1 MTDPIKE
8 IHPRDLQPELE
19 PILLE
24 FSKGIEEIVNFG
36 THILKW
42 DIDEARG
49 TDENVPITM
58 MLRHILEMLDAVSIL
73 VKNSSIDPCKPLLR
87 GILETFLGLEYI
99 LESDTKNRALGF
111 LIWHSHKKLKFSRK
125 LIPGNQSYDQFK
137 SILKKDKFLKNEKNL
152 IQIPGLENNISNLEA
167 LISLPLYTLA
177 EKEYQ
182 LLISSGKKNP
192 AWYQLFNGPEN
203 LEQLANYLNRQ
214 ALYEILYRSWS
225 GPTHGTDV
233 LTSKLSQT
241 PSGHAEIV
249 QIRFAKDAQQVTQFS
264 FSLGLLIYQMMTEK
278 RIPNYKMNYA
288 NWFLTIQKLYLK
300 LTKEKLISFQ

>member
-1 MTDPIKE
+1 MTNPIKE
-8 IHPRDLQPELE
+8 IHPREGQPEIEAL
-19 PILLE
+19 LLE
-24 FSKGIEEIVNFG
+24 FSQGIEEVVNFG

-49 TDENVPITM
+49 TDENVPIVM
-58 MLRHILEMLDAVSIL
+58 MLRHILEMMDAVSIL

-87 GILETFLGLEYI
+87 GILETILGLEYI

-111 LIWHSHKKLKFSRK
+111 LIWHSHKNLKLSQK
-125 LIPGNQSYDQFK
+125 LTPGEQSYNQLK
-137 SILKKDKFLKNEKNL
+137 SKFKKDKILKNENTPPE
-152 IQIPGLENNISNLEA
+152 IPGLEKYISNLEE
-167 LISLPLYTLA
+167 LVSLPLYALA

-182 LLISSGKKNP
+182 SLISSGKKNP

-203 LEQLANYLNRQ
+203 IEQLANHLNRQ

-233 LTSKLSQT
+233 LTRKLSQSA
-241 PSGHAEIV
+241 SGHAEIV
-249 QIRFAKDAQQVTQFS
+249 QIRYAKDAQQVTQLS
-264 FSLGLLIYQMMTEK
+264 FSLGFLVYQIMTEK

-288 NWFLTIQKLYLK
+288 KWYLTIQKIFLK
-300 LTKEKLISFQ
+300 LTNEKLIS